1 MGKSKQM
8 ALPLEESPQPPTP
21 LPQVTAEVVERMA
34 DLLLQ
39 MAIGAV
45 REPAVQE
52 VDDEVPA

>member
-21 LPQVTAEVVERMA
+21 QITAEAVERMA

-39 MAIGAV
+39 VATGAV